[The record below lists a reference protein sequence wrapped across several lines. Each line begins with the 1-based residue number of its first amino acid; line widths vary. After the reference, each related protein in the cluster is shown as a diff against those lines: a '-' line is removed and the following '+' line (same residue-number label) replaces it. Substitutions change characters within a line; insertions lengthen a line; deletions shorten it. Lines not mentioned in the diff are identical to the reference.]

1 MRVLRR
7 RSRMPDW
14 NEILVELQA
23 SGSTFDMIRRKY
35 LKHLHDLTGRN
46 VIAYYSG
53 WLEKPWMK
61 ETVGIDD
68 GDKIG
73 FMTTIHGL
81 EHTKGLDLILHT
93 PGGET
98 AATESIVDYLRKV
111 FGNNIRA
118 IVPQLA
124 LSGGTMIACSCK
136 SIVMGKQSSLGPIDP
151 QFGGLAAH
159 GVLEEFKK
167 AYEECKE
174 DEAKIPIWQPIIARY
189 DPTLIG
195 ECQKAIAWSEEMAK
209 NWLVTGM
216 LKDKPDR
223 ESLAEKIVK
232 ELGDHALTKSHARH
246 ISAERCREIGLA
258 IEYME
263 EDQNLQDAILSVHHA
278 FAHTLSA
285 TGAFKI
291 IENHNGKALVR
302 QAQVVVAPVKS

>member
-1 MRVLRR
+1 
-7 RSRMPDW
+7 MPDW